1 MMKFSFRRPI
11 LGLSSVL
18 VRAMLGM
25 LVLCGSAHAT
35 SQFRVT
41 VNTSSLMGANPNAPF
56 ALDFQFNNGSILNN
70 NTLTVDNFLFN
81 GGGPVGVPTLLGGV
95 TGNIGSSIFF
105 NNSSPF
111 QELFQTFT
119 PGTSLRFDV
128 LFTAN
133 SDGVTPD
140 AFAFAILDKDLLNI
154 PTSGLGDS
162 LFLVNV
168 DSPGPTP
175 QTASGIGAF
184 SNVTTST
191 APVPEPAPCVLI
203 LTGLPLLGIVAR
215 RRMSWPK

>member
-1 MMKFSFRRPI
+1 MKFSFRRPI
-11 LGLSSVL
+11 LDLSSVL

-41 VNTSSLMGANPNAPF
+41 VNTTSLMGVNPNAPF

-70 NTLTVDNFLFN
+70 NTVTVDNFLFN
-81 GGGPVGVPTLLGGV
+81 SGAPVGVPTLLGGV

-140 AFAFAILDKDLLNI
+140 AFAFAILDKNLNNI
-154 PTSGLGDS
+154 PTAGLGDS
-162 LFLVNV
+162 LVWINMDKPFPV
-168 DSPGPTP
+168 P
-175 QTASGIGAF
+175 QTAPGTGVF
-184 SNVTTST
+184 SNVTTSST
-191 APVPEPAPCVLI
+191 QVPEPATCVLL
-203 LTGLPLLGIVAR
+203 LTGLPLLGFAAR
-215 RRMSWPK
+215 RRKP